1 MEANNRRTANVI
13 SIDTVNCLT
22 LSRTDFTRL
31 LATLKVKLL
40 EHQAVRGASNM
51 AGMKG
56 ASSDLLQT
64 SSLANKRRI
73 SAFNTHG
80 HRDDSRI
87 SNLFKRFTKFVT
99 ESLWNSL
106 YSRMYREM
114 ILDPSKQIEYG
125 LVAEEVIREND
136 QRYGAVMVSR
146 GRRPIN
152 ILHRSI
158 GFMFPNFCFSG
169 DRCKYTTYIRNGSSE
184 AFSCRSC
191 FCDGLIKAE
200 E

>member
-1 MEANNRRTANVI
+1 MFFFNYYFTATTTTFKRMSFFCVFTCKLRLADVGDVALMEANNRRTANVV

-31 LATLKVKLL
+31 LTTLKVKLL

-73 SAFNTHG
+73 SSYNTHG
-80 HRDDSRI
+80 HRDDNRI
-87 SNLFKRFTKFVT
+87 NNLFKRFTKFTT

-114 ILDPSKQIEYG
+114 VLDPSKQIEYG
-125 LVAEEVIREND
+125 LVAEEIMREND
-136 QRYGAVMVSR
+136 QRYGAVMVR
-146 GRRPIN
+146 LT
-152 ILHRSI
+152 LHHI
-158 GFMFPNFCFSG
+158 
-169 DRCKYTTYIRNGSSE
+169 Y
-184 AFSCRSC
+184 
-191 FCDGLIKAE
+191 
-200 E
+200 